1 MYTTDRRLITRI
13 HIKRTIDIPK
23 SQMNKRYEIQITK
36 NGNRLSFLVKVWEEK
51 LHTHENIYPNVNK
64 CRYM

>member
-1 MYTTDRRLITRI
+1 
-13 HIKRTIDIPK
+13 
-23 SQMNKRYEIQITK
+23 MNKRYEIQITK
-36 NGNRLSFLVKVWEEK
+36 NGNRLSFLIKVWEEK